1 MEELYNHYS
10 VIPASIICI
19 IWIASISSIIGVYQ
33 NKTNFFYF
41 GPSNETI
48 FVDFKVD
55 TWSKWVIIVLYSFL
69 SQFVYSYINST
80 IHPFVLN
87 VIRDYKCEWND
98 LEIKAQ
104 IITFI
109 YKFYYWFH
117 SICQVFLVLTL
128 QLQYYL
134 PALIADIIVGI
145 ITTRKFVN
153 NSQRI
158 QYYKT
163 EYGYT
168 RI

>member
-41 GPSNETI
+41 GPSNETT

-87 VIRDYKCEWND
+87 VIRDYKTPIENKGS
-98 LEIKAQ
+98 LIRAHYMVSVY
-104 IITFI
+104 T
-109 YKFYYWFH
+109 FYYWIS
-117 SICQVFLVLTL
+117 SIFDVFLWITM
-128 QLQYYL
+128 QLQF
-134 PALIADIIVGI
+134 IV
-145 ITTRKFVN
+145 V
-153 NSQRI
+153 
-158 QYYKT
+158 
-163 EYGYT
+163 
-168 RI
+168 